1 VNVAPHDLDPA
12 AVAEA
17 VRDGWRIEANDLT
30 HQPVGFGTHHYATDD
45 WFINVDD
52 LSRKDWVD
60 LGRSLGAAV
69 ALHEGGLEFV
79 HAPRRRPDGGWLAGI
94 AEGRYAVSVYDRI
107 HGIAHHF
114 GDRLENPAELLSAL
128 RRLHAAHLPHDLLV
142 RDDLRIPHR
151 DTLFDG
157 VDEPWP
163 GPLGEPA
170 RGLVV
175 ERRRAIE
182 ERLTSYDAL
191 AARVDKEN
199 WVVTHGEPHAGN
211 VMIAEDG
218 RLRLIDWDTAAIAP
232 PERDL
237 WQLALDV
244 DTHGDPDA
252 IQLYRLRWE
261 LTDVADYV
269 ALFKAPHDDDADTR
283 IAWDALR
290 GYLSS

>member
-1 VNVAPHDLDPA
+1 MNIPPEDLDPA
-12 AVAEA
+12 AVADA
-17 VRDGWRIEANDLT
+17 VRDGWRIEAKDLT
-30 HQPVGFGTHHYATDD
+30 YLPVGYGTHHYATDD

-52 LSRKDWVD
+52 LARKDWVT

-69 ALHEGGLEFV
+69 LLREQGLEFV
-79 HAPRRRPDGGWLAGI
+79 HAPRRRHDGGWLAGV

-107 HGIAHHF
+107 HGVAHHF
-114 GDRLENPAELLSAL
+114 GDRLENQPELLSAL
-128 RRLHAAHLPHDLLV
+128 RRLHAAHLPEHLLV

-151 DTLFDG
+151 DALFLG
-157 VDEPWP
+157 VDESWP
-163 GPLGEPA
+163 GPFGEPA

-182 ERLTSYDAL
+182 ERLASYDAL
-191 AARVDKEN
+191 AAALDKQN

-218 RLRLIDWDTAAIAP
+218 RLRLIDWDTVTVAP

-237 WQLALDV
+237 WHLTPAP
-244 DTHGDPDA
+244 GDPDA
-252 IQLYRLRWE
+252 LRLYRLRWE
-261 LTDVADYV
+261 LTDIAGFV

-290 GYLSS
+290 GYLSG